1 MTFPQLLE
9 AIAEHSRASS
19 HSSEAEVLAAF
30 HALDPTAR
38 GTVPPKEL
46 RRLLTLVGE
55 KLTNN
60 EGTINYECSNVLNGD
75 SLEST
80 LRRDFHY
87 VTLSSIMLCV
97 L

>member
-30 HALDPTAR
+30 HALDPSAR
-38 GTVPPKEL
+38 GTVAPKEL

-60 EGTINYECSNVLNGD
+60 EGNFSVRNND
-75 SLEST
+75 SIES
-80 LRRDFHY
+80 
-87 VTLSSIMLCV
+87 S
-97 L
+97 